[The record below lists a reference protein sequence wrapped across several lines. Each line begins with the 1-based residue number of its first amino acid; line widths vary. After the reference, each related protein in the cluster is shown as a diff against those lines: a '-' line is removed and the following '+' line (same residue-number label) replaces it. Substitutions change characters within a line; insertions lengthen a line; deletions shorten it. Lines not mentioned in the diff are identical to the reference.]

1 MTPEQ
6 LQQLRDALAN
16 GRIKEEY
23 NGAEWRFP
31 HGWNAGVE
39 FAENQ
44 INKILKEGAED
55 DRQEDLR
62 GNREHPD
69 VAGVDEATHSS
80 AH

>member
-16 GRIKEEY
+16 GRIKEQY
-23 NGAEWRFP
+23 NGSEWRFP

-44 INKILKEGAED
+44 INKILKGAE
-55 DRQEDLR
+55 
-62 GNREHPD
+62 
-69 VAGVDEATHSS
+69 A
-80 AH
+80 